1 MFCWSC
7 FEQQVVLDD
16 LRGLK
21 SLPIWAILWSDFSV
35 QVGRPHETAA
45 WNIQGTAQQR
55 LLLHFCPSCSLK
67 KKFHFAYNK
76 NRYKNGFCPSQQACN
91 TREGSLSY
99 TTSYTH
105 SRSREV
111 RKTLQLKQNCCA
123 RWAEASYLCFGIS
136 VSLARG
142 FKGLKHLCS
151 YLFNSSNI

>member
-1 MFCWSC
+1 MTFGGWSPFQSELFC
-7 FEQQVVLDD
+7 D
-16 LRGLK
+16 LI
-21 SLPIWAILWSDFSV
+21 SLSRLVDLMR
-35 QVGRPHETAA
+35 QLHE
-45 WNIQGTAQQR
+45 IYRELHKQR